1 MTTDQETA
9 TGQIEPV
16 RPVARGF
23 SRNLVMIVGGGTVG
37 GLVAWFFYAWL
48 GLRRNAVDA
57 AGESI
62 GSGILLLLVL
72 SVAGTTYRSR
82 R

>member
-1 MTTDQETA
+1 MTTDQEMA
-9 TGQIEPV
+9 TEQSEPAPPAV
-16 RPVARGF
+16 RGP
-23 SRNLVMIVGGGTVG
+23 SRNMVMIAGGAVG

-48 GLRRNAVDA
+48 GLRRNVVDA

-62 GSGILLLLVL
+62 GSGIFLLLVL
-72 SVAGTTYRSR
+72 SVAGATYRSR

>member
-9 TGQIEPV
+9 TEQIEPV
-16 RPVARGF
+16 HPPARGP
-23 SRNLVMIVGGGTVG
+23 SRNMVMIAGGVGG

-48 GLRRNAVDA
+48 GLRRNVVDA

-62 GSGILLLLVL
+62 GSGIFLLLVL
-72 SVAGTTYRSR
+72 SVAGATYRNR

>member
-9 TGQIEPV
+9 AEQIEPA
-16 RPVARGF
+16 PPPARGPT
-23 SRNLVMIVGGGTVG
+23 RNMVMIAGAVGG

-48 GLRRNAVDA
+48 GLRRNVVDA

-62 GSGILLLLVL
+62 GSGIFLLLVL
-72 SVAGTTYRSR
+72 SVAGATYRSR